1 MTTQITHNIKISV
14 RTRFQE
20 EHSSPNQRHYL
31 FSYHIIIEN
40 NSEYTIQLLRRHWHI
55 FDSSGEYRE
64 VEGEGVVGE
73 QPILASGEVYQ
84 YESAC
89 NLSTEIGKMY
99 GTYLMER
106 KIDGTQFNVDIPE
119 FELIVPSKMN

>member
-14 RTRFQE
+14 RTKFQDG
-20 EHSSPNQRHYL
+20 HSSPNQNHYL
-31 FSYHIIIEN
+31 FSYRIIIEN
-40 NSEYTIQLLRRHWHI
+40 NSEFTIQLLRRHWHI
-55 FDSSGEYRE
+55 FDSCGEYRD

-73 QPILASGEVYQ
+73 QPVLAPGEVYQ

-89 NLSTEIGKMY
+89 NLATEIGKMK

-106 KIDGTQFNVDIPE
+106 KIDGVRFNVDIPE
-119 FELIVPSKMN
+119 FELIAPFKLN